1 MLQEAAAAARRMG
14 PRGAAIARRAD
25 ELLIN
30 MGPIE
35 AVPRRTADLPR
46 RVEIART
53 PEPADEERVTSPPPT
68 DAGDGGGDAVFRET
82 TLPPL

>member
-1 MLQEAAAAARRMG
+1 MLQEASAAARRLG
-14 PRGAAIARRAD
+14 QRGVAIARHAD

-35 AVPRRTADLPR
+35 ASPRRTAEIPR
-46 RVEIART
+46 RIEIGRST
-53 PEPADEERVTSPPPT
+53 EPGPEENVTPPPAESG
-68 DAGDGGGDAVFRET
+68 DAGGDAVFRET